1 MAYPQAGQR
10 AMTTLDRYVLREW
23 AKVFFLAT
31 FGFPLLVFVI
41 DLVDNLD
48 KYLARGVSKQHLALS
63 YVYYLPE
70 TVTLVFPVAVLFAVV
85 FTVGA
90 LGRHAELTA
99 AKASGISF
107 HRLVRPLLAASLAAV
122 LVDIGLTELAPVT
135 SSRRAELLG
144 EKQIRSDQYR
154 NNFVYRADGGW
165 VYAIGGLE
173 LVARSMR
180 DLIME
185 REGTG
190 PEYPT
195 IVIAAPRASYDTTK
209 RTRGW
214 TLSKGTVHYLLG
226 PGRETAFTFD
236 ALRTRDLR
244 EGPVELL
251 AEPKAP
257 DEMRYA
263 ELGRYIDALARSGS
277 DTKKLRV
284 ERALKLSVPFACI
297 IIALFG
303 APLAIT
309 TPRSGAAWGVAVCL
323 ATTFIDL
330 LMFQLSKAVGAG
342 GVLPPSFAAWVPN
355 LIFGAAG
362 VWLWKN
368 ART

>member
-1 MAYPQAGQR
+1 
-10 AMTTLDRYVLREW
+10 MTTLDRYVLREW

-355 LIFGAAG
+355 FVFGAAG
-362 VWLWKN
+362 LWLLKK